1 MRELAERGE
10 IQDLVLKMHEREL
23 ILREVSRVFKAR
35 KCGSSAAQITGE
47 IWSDV
52 VSVLSE
58 FEVENT
64 RLIEVLKKER
74 RVIARKIAEAE
85 GHRRLAA
92 YAV

>member
-10 IQDLVLKMHEREL
+10 IPDLVVRMHEREL
-23 ILREVSRVFKAR
+23 LLREVSRMFKSR
-35 KCGSSAAQITGE
+35 KRGSSAGPLTAE

-52 VSVLSE
+52 VSVLKE
-58 FEVENT
+58 FEAENT
-64 RLIEVLKKER
+64 RLIEALKKER